1 MDPTKEYDEFLKRV
15 KRTIYLDNIS
25 PATTESVLKAAFN
38 QFGNV
43 TRVEFI
49 SDLMQPNGYP
59 QAVLVEMENED
70 QTKQVVTEM
79 HIFPFMIGGM
89 PRPVRA
95 KSATL
100 EMFDDRPSKPG
111 RKIQCRWLNPEEPDF
126 EVSMKIKNLVKKHA
140 AEASFL
146 LEQQL
151 AEEEKLSTKQDE
163 ALGLLSQKLKLLD
176 GVCADGSVKQLAEY
190 YRCYI

>member
-25 PATTESVLKAAFN
+25 PAATESVLKAAFN

-70 QTKQVVTEM
+70 QAKQVATEM

-95 KSATL
+95 KSATV

-111 RKIQCRWLNPEEPDF
+111 RKIQCRWLNPKEPDF
-126 EVSMKIKNLVKKHA
+126 EVGMKIKNLVKKHA

-146 LEQQL
+146 LESYSSF
-151 AEEEKLSTKQDE
+151 AATIGGGRKAFDE
-163 ALGLLSQKLKLLD
+163 TGRSFRTSISEIEAVRWCL
-176 GVCADGSVKQLAEY
+176 C
-190 YRCYI
+190 